1 MKKLSILFLS
11 LFVLAACSKDDDNEN
26 GTDTEKE
33 VEKSDAKEITAFTFL
48 ANDNASL
55 SQDVRSSID
64 KEEKTV
70 TAEVP
75 VGTDVKALIPTIV
88 LSEKATV
95 DPKDK
100 TAVDFS
106 EAVTYTVTAEDGSTV
121 QYLVTVIIGKSSA
134 KAITAF
140 KFLASDNDAL
150 SSDVEATV
158 DEGQKTITAEV
169 PSGTD
174 VKALSPTITFSALAS
189 VSPKNKTAMD
199 FSDAVEYTVTA
210 SDGSAQK
217 YTVKV
222 NVGESS
228 AKAITSFTFL
238 ASDNDVLSS
247 DVEATIDEEGKTIMV
262 EVPPGTDIKALKP
275 TVEVSDNATV
285 NPGDKET
292 IDFSEAVEYV
302 VTAADD
308 SEQKYT
314 VTVTKALT
322 DREILIALYNANRLN
337 TTGWDIEEED
347 LSKWEGITVVNG
359 RVTEISVVL
368 KRISAI
374 PESIAGLTE
383 LEKLS
388 LINNGIR
395 QLPAGI
401 GKLTKLK
408 VLNLSLNQI
417 SELPQEMED
426 LKGSLESF
434 YFNNNRIGT
443 YPNVISEL
451 TNLKILFLGTN
462 NLTELPAGIGNLAN
476 LEQLDI
482 DDNSLSALPA
492 TIGDL
497 SNLEILDAH
506 DNALTTLPAT
516 IGILKKLERLEIF
529 WNNFSSFPEEMA
541 GLESLDRLR
550 IDRGDEELF
559 SQAFIELIRRNE
571 VNVFLLD
578 N

>member
-1 MKKLSILFLS
+1 MKRISILFLS
-11 LFVLAACSKDDDNEN
+11 LFVLAACSKDDDN
-26 GTDTEKE
+26 DTGGDAK
-33 VEKSDAKEITAFTFL
+33 KSDANEITAFTFL
-48 ANDNASL
+48 ASDNEAL
-55 SQDVRSSID
+55 SQDVKATID
-64 KEEKTV
+64 KGAKTV

-75 VGTDVKALIPTIV
+75 VGTDVKALKPTIA

-100 TAVDFS
+100 TSRDFS
-106 EAVTYTVTAEDGSTV
+106 EEVTYTVTAEDGSTNK
-121 QYLVTVIIGKSSA
+121 YTITVIIGKSSA
-134 KAITAF
+134 KAITGF
-140 KFLASDNDAL
+140 KFLAADNDAL
-150 SSDVEATV
+150 STDVEATI
-158 DEGQKTITAEV
+158 DEEEKTITAEAPV
-169 PSGTD
+169 GTD
-174 VKALSPTITFSALAS
+174 VRGLVATITFSALAS
-189 VSPKNKTAMD
+189 VTPENKTAVD
-199 FSDAVEYTVTA
+199 FSDAVAYTVTA

-217 YTVKV
+217 YTVTV
-222 NVGESS
+222 NVEGSS

-238 ASDNDVLSS
+238 AADNDALSE
-247 DVEATIDEEGKTIMV
+247 DIDATIDEEGKTITA
-262 EVPPGTDIKALKP
+262 EVPSGTEISALRP
-275 TVEVSDNATV
+275 TVEVSANATV
-285 NPGDKET
+285 SPGDKEVV
-292 IDFSEAVEYV
+292 DFSEAVEYV

-308 SEQKYT
+308 SEQKYII
-314 VTVTKALT
+314 TVTKALT

-337 TTGWDIEEED
+337 TTSWDIEEED

-368 KRISAI
+368 KRISTI
-374 PESIAGLTE
+374 PESITGLTE

-395 QLPAGI
+395 TLPAGI

-417 SELPQEMED
+417 SELPQEMEN

-434 YFNNNRIGT
+434 YFNNNRIGI

-451 TNLKILFLGTN
+451 TNLKILFLGAN
-462 NLTELPAGIGNLAN
+462 NLTELPPGIGNLSN

-482 DDNSLSALPA
+482 DENSLNALPA
-492 TIGDL
+492 AIGNL
-497 SNLEILDAH
+497 SNLKILKVPE
-506 DNALTTLPAT
+506 NELTTLPKE
-516 IGILKKLERLEIF
+516 IGRLKKLEQLEIF

>member
-1 MKKLSILFLS
+1 MKKLNILFLS
-11 LFVLAACSKDDDNEN
+11 LFVLAACSKDDDN
-26 GTDTEKE
+26 DTGGDAK
-33 VEKSDAKEITAFTFL
+33 KSDANEITAFTFL
-48 ANDNASL
+48 ASDNEAL
-55 SQDVRSSID
+55 SQDVKATID
-64 KEEKTV
+64 KDAKTV

-75 VGTDVKALIPTIV
+75 VDTDVSALTPTIE

-100 TAVDFS
+100 TARDFS
-106 EAVTYTVTAEDGSTV
+106 EAVMYTVTAEDGTEAK
-121 QYLVTVIIGKSSA
+121 YTVTVIKGRSSA
-134 KAITAF
+134 KAITGF
-140 KFLASDNDAL
+140 RFLAADNDTL
-150 SSDVEATV
+150 SEDIDATI
-158 DEGQKTITAEV
+158 DEGEKTVTAEA

-174 VKALSPTITFSALAS
+174 VSALRPTITFSALAS
-189 VSPKNKTAMD
+189 VTPENKTAVD
-199 FSDAVEYTVTA
+199 FSDAVAYTVTA

-217 YTVKV
+217 YTVTV
-222 NVGESS
+222 NVEGSS

-238 ASDNDVLSS
+238 AADNDALST
-247 DVEATIDEEGKTIMV
+247 DVGATIDEEEKTITA
-262 EVPPGTDIKALKP
+262 EVPAGTDVRVLQP
-275 TVEVSDNATV
+275 TVVVSANATV
-285 NPGDKET
+285 NPVSKET
-292 IDFSEAVEYV
+292 VDFSEAVEYV

-337 TTGWDIEEED
+337 TTSWDIEEED

-395 QLPAGI
+395 TLPAGI
-401 GKLTKLK
+401 GKLAKLK
-408 VLNLSLNQI
+408 VLDLSLNQI
-417 SELPQEMED
+417 SELPQEMEN

-451 TNLKILFLGTN
+451 TNLKILFLGAN
-462 NLTELPAGIGNLAN
+462 NLTELPPGIGNLTN

-482 DDNSLSALPA
+482 DENSLNALPA
-492 TIGDL
+492 AIGNL

-516 IGILKKLERLEIF
+516 IGMLKKLEQLEIF

-541 GLESLDRLR
+541 GLESLDRIR
-550 IDRGDEELF
+550 IDRDDEELF